1 MIVYRCQECGAAV
14 TQPVTKLADE
24 TLLNE
29 RESGIELAKLGAGEP
44 DYLPEGFYLENP
56 EDNPVPGADGWPLLN
71 PEDMVETTLDKDVS
85 CGCCGPDGGQGPNTN
100 CRNSHKIGIER
111 GDCWTVHCV
120 ALDPEAVYRERVS
133 Q

>member
-1 MIVYRCQECGAAV
+1 M
-14 TQPVTKLADE
+14 TQLVTKLTDE

-56 EDNPVPGADGWPLLN
+56 DDNPVPGADGWPLLN
-71 PEDMVETTLDKDVS
+71 PEGMVETTLDKDVS
-85 CGCCGPDGGQGPNTN
+85 CDCCGPDGRQGPNTN
-100 CRNSHKIGIER
+100 CRNDYKIGIER

-133 Q
+133 QWLESSMDTLISA